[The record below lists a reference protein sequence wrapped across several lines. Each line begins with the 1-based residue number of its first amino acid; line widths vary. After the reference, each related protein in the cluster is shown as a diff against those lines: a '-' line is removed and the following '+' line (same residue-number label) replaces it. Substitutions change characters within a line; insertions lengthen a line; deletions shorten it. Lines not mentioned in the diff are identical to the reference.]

1 MYGVEKKLP
10 SVISYKNIRCSLIVK
25 CNWSVKRNI
34 MLFLVALFLFLTLI
48 PNSSQTKTTSKCII
62 NIHPENITEDIH
74 LACKTK
80 VGYLLVLYNLSHIFL
95 LSMKSTYDYLH

>member
-1 MYGVEKKLP
+1 
-10 SVISYKNIRCSLIVK
+10 
-25 CNWSVKRNI
+25 
-34 MLFLVALFLFLTLI
+34 MLFLFALFLFLTLI

-80 VGYLLVLYNLSHIFL
+80 VGYLQLYNLSHIFL
-95 LSMKSTYDYLH
+95 LSAMKSTYDYLHGNHLKF

>member
-1 MYGVEKKLP
+1 
-10 SVISYKNIRCSLIVK
+10 
-25 CNWSVKRNI
+25 
-34 MLFLVALFLFLTLI
+34 MLFLFALFLFLTLI
-48 PNSSQTKTTSKCII
+48 PNSSQTKTTKCII

-95 LSMKSTYDYLH
+95 LSAMKSTYDYLHGNHLKF